1 MPSLT
6 LTIQHPAGLHARP
19 AAQFVKMAAS
29 FPCAISVRNL
39 TSNKPPANAKSVLS
53 VLTQGVNQGHTV
65 ELIAEGERAEE
76 ALAALQELVESNF
89 GEADLKGPG
98 DP

>member
-53 VLTQGVNQGHTV
+53 VLTQGVNQGHMV

-76 ALAALQELVESNF
+76 ALAALRELVESNF
-89 GEADLKGPG
+89 GEAAGAEAH
-98 DP
+98 